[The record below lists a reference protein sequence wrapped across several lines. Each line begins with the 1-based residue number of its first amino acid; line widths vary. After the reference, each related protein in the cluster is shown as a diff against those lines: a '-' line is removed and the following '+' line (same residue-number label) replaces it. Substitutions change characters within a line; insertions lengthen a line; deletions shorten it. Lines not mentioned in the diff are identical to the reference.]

1 MVCTAVAAVTFDA
14 ALRRTP
20 SSVRSL
26 DALTAS
32 NQLLSCLLS
41 SPAALRLVI
50 VINSTATA
58 PHGNLPRRTRQYSRN
73 DLSHGSFVKAF
84 RHTHELRSDRLLLLR
99 MFSFLLIEWVR
110 ARVRCRINLT
120 LTSTNPQKVSKLDGG
135 ARWSS
140 LSVAPSTY

>member
-1 MVCTAVAAVTFDA
+1 MEKMAPSAATSKPRWSVLLSQLSHSMLPYGEL
-14 ALRRTP
+14 LRP
-20 SSVRSL
+20 L

-73 DLSHGSFVKAF
+73 DLSPGSFVKAF

-99 MFSFLLIEWVR
+99 MFSFLLIAVTR
-110 ARVRCRINLT
+110 
-120 LTSTNPQKVSKLDGG
+120 KDGIFD
-135 ARWSS
+135 
-140 LSVAPSTY
+140 